1 MKQEQFLY
9 KSEGLYYMQNVP
21 EYPVANRSGRMFSMF
36 GYEYELAEYY
46 EALERAKEE
55 AHIQCPKDGE
65 LYRRVLIAHGM
76 FQEYNM
82 YTLNMEEKIEVVDI
96 PCEGAACPSRWGQS
110 CIHSKLIARI
120 AEPKKQE
127 ESESQEE
134 DGNLYAILITNTF
147 TKVITLYPVCYKTIG
162 EAEISINGIPRLKY
176 ANTFDVVEIKRKP
189 LINGKQNYKIQSM
202 GHTRK

>member
-82 YTLNMEEKIEVVDI
+82 YTLNMEENIEVVESV
-96 PCEGAACPSRWGQS
+96 CGCSGPSRPGCAES
-110 CIHSKLIARI
+110 EPCKKIIARI
-120 AEPKKQE
+120 AAPKKEE

-189 LINGKQNYKIQSM
+189 L
-202 GHTRK
+202 

>member
-82 YTLNMEEKIEVVDI
+82 YTLNMEENIEVVESV
-96 PCEGAACPSRWGQS
+96 CGCSGPSRPGCAES
-110 CIHSKLIARI
+110 EPCKKIIARI
-120 AEPKKQE
+120 AAPKKEE
-127 ESESQEE
+127 ESELTQDELNALSSVGIIAKNWYAVSYSKNQMPFAIFESIE
-134 DGNLYAILITNTF
+134 YAKLYRDKFSSTSIVEPWPM
-147 TKVITLYPVCYKTIG
+147 VIKDL
-162 EAEISINGIPRLKY
+162 
-176 ANTFDVVEIKRKP
+176 RK
-189 LINGKQNYKIQSM
+189 K
-202 GHTRK
+202 